1 MRIILLAL
9 IIMFPLNTT
18 ANPLIDTLKNE
29 MVKSFTCVDIAILHS
44 EIFTEANKA
53 GLEYTRCRLALKK
66 KQLEKDTTDREYRQ
80 NELVCFVRFDA
91 YSYWQLAHDG
101 IDAAFIE
108 KCGPKKRGELI

>member
-9 IIMFPLNTT
+9 IMMVPATSA
-18 ANPLIDTLKNE
+18 ANPLIDTLKDA
-29 MVKSFTCVDIAILHS
+29 MVKNFTCEDIAILHS
-44 EIFTEANKA
+44 EIFTETNKA

-80 NELVCFVRFDA
+80 NELICFVKFDA
-91 YSYWQLAHDG
+91 YSYWQLGHEG
-101 IDAAFIE
+101 VDAAFIE